1 MKTTILLIED
11 NDDIR
16 ENTAELLN
24 LEGYQVMSAN
34 CGNQALEMIALTMPD
49 LIICDIKM
57 PGMDGFEVLQ
67 SLRSESLTRNIPL
80 IFSSANSEQSD
91 QKIARDLGIENY
103 LVKPYDDKQLFACIK
118 NCLVS

>member
-67 SLRSESLTRNIPL
+67 SLKSESLTRNIPL

>member
-118 NCLVS
+118 SCLVS